1 MHGIE
6 DLEIT
11 TALFVSDD
19 KSGCDRIIA
28 SGWSSKI
35 FVWNDEDDDEI
46 VEHKTLSGH
55 QEDIL
60 HMAGSPNLNLK
71 PS

>member
-11 TALFVSDD
+11 TALFIPDD
-19 KSGCDRIIA
+19 TSGCDRIIA

-35 FVWNDEDDDEI
+35 FVWEDEDEDE
-46 VEHKTLSGH
+46 VTDHKTLSGH

-60 HMAGSPNLNLK
+60 HMAGLT
-71 PS
+71 